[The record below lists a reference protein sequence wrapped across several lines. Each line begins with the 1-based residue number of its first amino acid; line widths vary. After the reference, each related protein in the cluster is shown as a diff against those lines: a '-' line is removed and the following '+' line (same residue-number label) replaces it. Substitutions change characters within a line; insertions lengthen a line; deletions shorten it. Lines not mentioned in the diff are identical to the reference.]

1 MRCKFIN
8 CLTDFGKGVIAGV
21 LIAAIGFAFVLGFML
36 QRNKVKEIVE
46 YAERQQAIEALRE
59 DYSNRDP
66 VEFFEVPG
74 VRGAADNAA
83 AEFERRR
90 DEALQRFRDRLTD

>member
-8 CLTDFGKGVIAGV
+8 CLTDFGKGFIAGFA
-21 LIAAIGFAFVLGFML
+21 LAAIIFGLAVGFML
-36 QRNKVKEIVE
+36 HRSKIKEIVE
-46 YAERQQAIEALRE
+46 YAERQQVIENLRE

-66 VEFFEVPG
+66 VEFLEVPG

-83 AEFERRR
+83 VEFERRR
-90 DEALQRFRDRLTD
+90 DEALQRFRNRLTD